1 MEILNFPSS
10 PVLTGN
16 MQKVVVSTSNEIAF
30 VLKSGTQTIVEHS
43 YNPNAASRIEI
54 DLKSIITP
62 LLTFKLSNVTTP
74 YQQPDIMK
82 EFTVSISE
90 IVNGTQGTAT
100 TRSFKALR
108 GGVDD
113 MAETT
118 ANFLKANFLT
128 WQPNVK
134 GVTYYTPEFLT
145 YYAAEA
151 VTMKAT
157 VHLDGGTT
165 KDIIIATLATGKV
178 WTVPVGYAVI
188 KAKVEGT
195 PLFYDVWI
203 ENAAGNRLTYLQR
216 YYAENMKSVNEDWVL
231 FENSLGGIDT
241 FRAYGNTEHTAEH
254 THNIAEID
262 EDSQE
267 YRVDTN
273 RTHNKNTGYLDKK
286 ERVWLLDF
294 FPSTGKYIYTGQHL
308 RRIVVTESD
317 VTYTAKE
324 LPSSYTFKYKYADAR
339 PYLNIP
345 RTDTPQDVMNISA
358 PDLGSFTIAPRLV
371 EFPRQTLSEGA
382 LFPVQDPN
390 SEGWGV
396 TSFGELLTYIK
407 EQIEGGYQGD
417 GSVGHTHAN
426 ITLLNALSLLK
437 DYLMV
442 QGKKISAGYADKAG
456 DLTADSPVYNK
467 FVRKDVDDTVAGLL
481 TFLKGLNVKGKLDA
495 ENIETDTITIDKG
508 EETPQDGGKT
518 YMLSSGY
525 VRGGKGFGIF
535 KDANGAWGMDIE
547 NLEVRGS
554 LSVNELRV
562 DQTKY
567 MGGEVL
573 LTVGGSIKAT
583 EVETTGDGWKVFF
596 ETTDDKGREIHCQME
611 AKDLAKC
618 QTWNEKEGQHFY
630 WLEVTEVG
638 DDYITLQRLAK
649 DTTPYSEPRV
659 GDEIIHLGNTEN
671 KERQAALIFSAKTQ
685 SMRIWTGINTTSL
698 SAANAPID
706 LNPVRSKILAQF
718 ITMSTGETLDVTIK
732 AISEVMGVLVSDTKA
747 LKEQADRQFVIWFLD
762 YIPTLTNKPYTEWI
776 ADGKDER
783 DMHLQ
788 DVCYNKSTDLSA
800 GGGRAWRFEQ
810 DEGGNYLWREITDR
824 DTLLALEK
832 AAKAQKTADGKC
844 RVFVVNDGETPPPPY
859 DEGDMWT
866 NATYSSGDVKYDN
879 DTLVVKKG
887 VHKAAGESFSI
898 ADWQPASSAT
908 TAALAQLGD
917 QIIAFATNTNDSLN
931 DIRGKVTTAQDTANK
946 AVDDA
951 ARGIALANIAQSS
964 ADQNAAALSVTNK
977 NITAL
982 VEGGYLNSDGTIKNK
997 VQSIIDVADNH
1008 IAALSQYIGYD
1019 PETGLVSNID
1029 KSGLV
1034 QTTDFVKLFVEQV
1047 KEKELVNSTSFELF
1061 KNEINATVEKIH
1073 FDDSGNITNINT
1085 SKIVLRDDFAGLFS
1099 KQVTEEGL
1107 VTEASVITA
1116 VENGISQAVIQADQ
1130 IQLSGKTIINDY
1142 FVVDKVGNVTLG
1154 AKDAERTLTVKGVLN
1169 ATSGV
1174 FENCTIK
1181 ETCTITKIS
1190 ATTGT
1195 IAGFKIEGNGLTNDP
1210 FENDAYIIFRNDA
1223 KKAFAG
1229 IGGNVLPSSSGLR
1242 AVARF
1247 ENDDDTDQW
1256 GLDANYAMILSAKN
1270 GTRNYAFAGS
1280 GNGVLNGWIGGFR
1293 YQKVTLTKSDTIMG
1307 GALSLFESNQF
1318 IIYAPSNIAFG
1329 GVELPRL
1336 SHVRN
1341 ALSIGTS
1348 TNFCVMITVTI
1359 DALSN
1364 NAYVYG
1370 RNKLKD
1376 STDATPWNATEL
1388 PVILNNSGG
1397 VVDRKYMVAG
1407 DFITLL
1413 LVYDSAKTG
1422 TLDGFDLK
1430 YTARIVNLQE

>member
-1 MEILNFPSS
+1 MKILNFPSS

-30 VLKSGTQTIVEHS
+30 VLKTGTQTIVEHS
-43 YNPNAASRIEI
+43 YKPNAASRIEI
-54 DLKSIITP
+54 DLKSIIMP

-456 DLTADSPVYNK
+456 DLTADSSVYNK
-467 FVRKDVDDTVAGLL
+467 FVRKDVDDTVAG
-481 TFLKGLNVKGKLDA
+481 TIRFLREQHLQGGAKFGKSFVSGLYG
-495 ENIETDTITIDKG
+495 IGGRID
-508 EETPQDGGKT
+508 
-518 YMLSSGY
+518 
-525 VRGGKGFGIF
+525 
-535 KDANGAWGMDIE
+535 
-547 NLEVRGS
+547 
-554 LSVNELRV
+554 
-562 DQTKY
+562 
-567 MGGEVL
+567 
-573 LTVGGSIKAT
+573 
-583 EVETTGDGWKVFF
+583 GDGYGEFRGLRLW
-596 ETTDDKGREIHCQME
+596 E
-611 AKDLAKC
+611 
-618 QTWNEKEGQHFY
+618 
-630 WLEVTEVG
+630 WLEVPEIRYNRVQYVLGLGIRAVG
-638 DDYITLQRLAK
+638 GGIIESVVI
-649 DTTPYSEPRV
+649 DTTTDSDGNTVNTMTGGVYLKLEDGEYGAVDVDDMHMGLWHDMDGGNATANTDNKKGIFEMRGFKTSYFRVIEIPATDPEGKDNSDQHYFSYVLRPLNDGGNGVHPYSMMHFGLRGNFTKKDRQNFVYETTEYEMKLTGV
-659 GDEIIHLGNTEN
+659 NTWTFQDSNIYYISGILDGFTMESIAEDGSTYIKHFSGYGSVLGNAYIYGTIDQFERAAVRMEIDTQGMRDLAFGESVLMTCTLKKAGFDVTDKVTRWEITRDSGDPAEDAAWALKPKVKAFNGSMMLSFTETDN
-671 KERQAALIFSAKTQ
+671 DL
-685 SMRIWTGINTTSL
+685 SL
-698 SAANAPID
+698 KV
-706 LNPVRSKILAQF
+706 PVTAF
-718 ITMSTGETLDVTIK
+718 TIK
-732 AISEVMGVLVSDTKA
+732 A
-747 LKEQADRQFVIWFLD
+747 
-762 YIPTLTNKPYTEWI
+762 Y
-776 ADGKDER
+776 
-783 DMHLQ
+783 
-788 DVCYNKSTDLSA
+788 
-800 GGGRAWRFEQ
+800 Q
-810 DEGGNYLWREITDR
+810 DET
-824 DTLLALEK
+824 
-832 AAKAQKTADGKC
+832 Q
-844 RVFVVNDGETPPPPY
+844 
-859 DEGDMWT
+859 
-866 NATYSSGDVKYDN
+866 
-879 DTLVVKKG
+879 
-887 VHKAAGESFSI
+887 I
-898 ADWQPASSAT
+898 A
-908 TAALAQLGD
+908 
-917 QIIAFATNTNDSLN
+917 
-931 DIRGKVTTAQDTANK
+931 
-946 AVDDA
+946 
-951 ARGIALANIAQSS
+951 
-964 ADQNAAALSVTNK
+964 
-977 NITAL
+977 
-982 VEGGYLNSDGTIKNK
+982 
-997 VQSIIDVADNH
+997 
-1008 IAALSQYIGYD
+1008 
-1019 PETGLVSNID
+1019 
-1029 KSGLV
+1029 
-1034 QTTDFVKLFVEQV
+1034 
-1047 KEKELVNSTSFELF
+1047 
-1061 KNEINATVEKIH
+1061 
-1073 FDDSGNITNINT
+1073 
-1085 SKIVLRDDFAGLFS
+1085 
-1099 KQVTEEGL
+1099 
-1107 VTEASVITA
+1107 EA
-1116 VENGISQAVIQADQ
+1116 
-1130 IQLSGKTIINDY
+1130 
-1142 FVVDKVGNVTLG
+1142 
-1154 AKDAERTLTVKGVLN
+1154 
-1169 ATSGV
+1169 
-1174 FENCTIK
+1174 
-1181 ETCTITKIS
+1181 
-1190 ATTGT
+1190 
-1195 IAGFKIEGNGLTNDP
+1195 
-1210 FENDAYIIFRNDA
+1210 
-1223 KKAFAG
+1223 
-1229 IGGNVLPSSSGLR
+1229 
-1242 AVARF
+1242 
-1247 ENDDDTDQW
+1247 
-1256 GLDANYAMILSAKN
+1256 ILS
-1270 GTRNYAFAGS
+1270 
-1280 GNGVLNGWIGGFR
+1280 I
-1293 YQKVTLTKSDTIMG
+1293 
-1307 GALSLFESNQF
+1307 
-1318 IIYAPSNIAFG
+1318 
-1329 GVELPRL
+1329 
-1336 SHVRN
+1336 
-1341 ALSIGTS
+1341 
-1348 TNFCVMITVTI
+1348 
-1359 DALSN
+1359 
-1364 NAYVYG
+1364 
-1370 RNKLKD
+1370 
-1376 STDATPWNATEL
+1376 
-1388 PVILNNSGG
+1388 
-1397 VVDRKYMVAG
+1397 
-1407 DFITLL
+1407 
-1413 LVYDSAKTG
+1413 
-1422 TLDGFDLK
+1422 
-1430 YTARIVNLQE
+1430 